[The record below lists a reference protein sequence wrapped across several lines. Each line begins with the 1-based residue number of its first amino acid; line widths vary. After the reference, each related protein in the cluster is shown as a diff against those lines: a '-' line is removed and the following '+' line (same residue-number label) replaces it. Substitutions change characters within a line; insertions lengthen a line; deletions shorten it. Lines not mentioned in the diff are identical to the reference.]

1 MFYHVKELQFDAK
14 PDKPDP
20 VFAKRL
26 QELVGGKFG
35 EMTVM
40 MSYLFQ
46 GWNSRGPQKYKDM
59 LLDVGTE
66 EIAHVEMLSAMISRL
81 LDKAP
86 VKDQEDAAKIPVIGA
101 ALGGGNVQDVIFSAM
116 NPQHEIVSGQ
126 GALATDS
133 AGMPWSGAYAT
144 ASGNLLADMRWNLM
158 AESQGNLQVSRL
170 YEMTEDEGVRT
181 MLGFNLARDIAHQNQ
196 WEAAIEE
203 IRADG
208 LHQFHIPSPFPMERV
223 NLEHMHSLWNLSEG
237 EESAEGRWAK
247 GPAPDGMGD
256 LIYIKDPKPA
266 TTDNGSLDNP
276 DPRLHGT
283 PKQPMPAMST
293 GPNPYEKQDTPKG
306 VDKKAITT
314 EGDMK

>member
-1 MFYHVKELQFDAK
+1 MFYHVKELQFEAR
-14 PDKPDP
+14 PDEPDP
-20 VFAKRL
+20 IFAKRL
-26 QELVGGKFG
+26 QELVGGRFG

-40 MSYLFQ
+40 MTYLFQ
-46 GWNSRGPQKYKDM
+46 GWNSRAPQKYKDM

-66 EIAHVEMLSAMISRL
+66 EIGHVEMLSVMISRL

-86 VKDQEDAAKIPVIGA
+86 VKDQEDAAKNPMVGA
-101 ALGGGNVQDVIFSAM
+101 AMGGDNVQDIIFSAM
-116 NPQHEIVSGQ
+116 NPQHEIVTGQ
-126 GALATDS
+126 GAAPTDS
-133 AGMPWSGAYAT
+133 VGVPWSAGFT
-144 ASGNLLADMRWNLM
+144 ASSGNLLADMRWNLM

-170 YEMTEDEGVRT
+170 YEMTQDEGVRT

-203 IRADG
+203 IQADG

-237 EESAEGRWAK
+237 EESAEGRWAQ
-247 GPAPDGMGD
+247 GPAPDGKGD

-266 TTDNGSLDNP
+266 TDDAGELAQG

-283 PKQPMPAMST
+283 PKKPMPAMST
-293 GPNPYEKQDTPKG
+293 GPNPYKDQKTPEELDAKALTMEG
-306 VDKKAITT
+306 KK
-314 EGDMK
+314 K